1 MPWQARCNQFEQV
14 VDSEL
19 EIQPMD
25 LQFEKVLNE
34 NLNLPKGIIY
44 CYYVDIDKQ
53 CENDDFQL
61 NNKRGI
67 SNDVL
72 DLLIDIG
79 FESVNHISI
88 HTSSNNL

>member
-1 MPWQARCNQFEQV
+1 M
-14 VDSEL
+14 DSEL
-19 EIQPMD
+19 EIQNVD

-44 CYYVDIDKQ
+44 HYYMKIDEQ

-61 NNKRGI
+61 NNKSGI

-72 DLLIDIG
+72 DSSIDIG
-79 FESVNHISI
+79 FKSVNRRNI
-88 HTSSNNL
+88 HTSSSNL